1 MEIPINQSCV
11 NSIRKFKIDFI
22 VWKYNELV
30 DRVVR
35 GFGLKQTLQY
45 GNIENYINATDEKI
59 GLKQT
64 LQYGNTTVKIFSF
77 FLFSFKIDFIV
88 WKFP

>member
-35 GFGLKQTLQY
+35 GFGLK
-45 GNIENYINATDEKI
+45 
-59 GLKQT
+59 
-64 LQYGNTTVKIFSF
+64 
-77 FLFSFKIDFIV
+77 
-88 WKFP
+88 